1 MTRRLFSTAACAL
14 ALAVLAAPAAAQE
27 EPPPAPTRHC
37 TGGPFTLTSG
47 TVRFHVAVDDFPG
60 AATSRV
66 VMRLYDARSSPVP
79 LYSSVAVRLAATVT
93 VLAAT
98 TPPRAS

>member
-66 VMRLYDARSSPVP
+66 VMRLYDARGGV
-79 LYSSVAVRLAATVT
+79 VAARTVT
-93 VLAAT
+93 VAANRT
-98 TPPRAS
+98 ATLEYRGTGLLRAS